1 MSRSPR
7 VCCTCACS
15 CVGQAGTCAA
25 PGLLCSPPAWTA
37 LLPLC
42 RALIAFLSCFTGRTH
57 VLAEQWLAAEEAAAE
72 AARQRERMQDA
83 VGVAVRKA
91 AAGGAT
97 AGERVGGWAGEGSP
111 CVHLH
116 EGWEPRRSWHA
127 HAGKRGWR
135 QLVGTEGRGSD
146 AHAPWCPPLSACNPP
161 CCCALHTF
169 EGMPGA
175 LPCLQYPPPPLQSP
189 CCRDAAHL

>member
-135 QLVGTEGRGSD
+135 QLVGTEGR
-146 AHAPWCPPLSACNPP
+146 AVMLTP
-161 CCCALHTF
+161 
-169 EGMPGA
+169 PGA
-175 LPCLQYPPPPLQSP
+175 LPCLPAIPPAAARCTPLRACLVLCPACNTPPPPLQSP